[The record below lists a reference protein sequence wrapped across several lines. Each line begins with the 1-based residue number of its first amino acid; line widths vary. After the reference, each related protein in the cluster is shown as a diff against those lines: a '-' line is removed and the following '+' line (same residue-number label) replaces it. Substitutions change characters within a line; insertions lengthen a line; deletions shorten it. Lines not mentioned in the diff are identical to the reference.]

1 MILKPETQNGKDQIR
16 SKNFSTKSASNK
28 SKTKLGFVKIKNLCA
43 SKDIIKKVEWQPT
56 E

>member
-28 SKTKLGFVKIKNLCA
+28 SKINWALSKLKTCVLQRTSSRK
-43 SKDIIKKVEWQPT
+43 
-56 E
+56 